1 MRFGICIQLF
11 GIKIKS
17 NKQKLKI
24 KFQLFKTKELR
35 VVQLP

>member
-1 MRFGICIQLF
+1 MRFGICLQLF

-24 KFQLFKTKELR
+24 KFHLFKTEESR